1 MAFRRGAKEMKKQSY
16 YVWFLGAK
24 ESRGLRGLEYIGP
37 VLRFLLERERE
48 VEPPKVTLQVSG
60 KGIKMVQNIA
70 RGVRG
75 KMEQVKHLIPQH
87 AVTCVHQDGD
97 LVCCIL
103 LLYNPVTR
111 CPVHVHVYR
120 CDSSETATML
130 RQQLQQLVE
139 RPDNQTKF
147 REIEHRLAAKGLLR
161 EHSFHNHHHHHH
173 PGPPRMPSDGRT
185 EDGSEDRSDVS
196 EEDEEGLA
204 TSPPRRPAAVLPPP
218 VRGAASVGS
227 ATSSD
232 RMASLY
238 ASLAAELREKLS
250 NPERGP
256 LLLPPKDYGTVCKRS
271 SARPEGGSKSSSGI
285 GSDELL
291 PRELDSSSDEEWPA
305 HHQHQKREQRRNHRP
320 VSFPAAAAAAATV
333 FGGPQ
338 QKQRQP
344 HPPHRQIQTPQ
355 PYRNGQVP
363 QQQRPFSQQ
372 QQHPPSHRQS
382 ASSRQMVVPESR
394 AYPQHHQQQQQPQPE
409 PLRQHNQ
416 KRSRDYRH
424 SFVEPSTRR
433 PLPL

>member
-1 MAFRRGAKEMKKQSY
+1 MAFRKGAKEMKKQSY

-120 CDSSETATML
+120 CDSPETATML

-161 EHSFHNHHHHHH
+161 EHSFHHHHHS
-173 PGPPRMPSDGRT
+173 GPPRMPSDGRT

-196 EEDEEGLA
+196 EEEEEEGLA
-204 TSPPRRPAAVLPPP
+204 TSPPRRPAAVLPPA
-218 VRGAASVGS
+218 VHGAASVGS

-250 NPERGP
+250 NPDRGP

-271 SARPEGGSKSSSGI
+271 STRPEGGSKSSSGI

-291 PRELDSSSDEEWPA
+291 PRELDSSSDDEWPA
-305 HHQHQKREQRRNHRP
+305 QPHRQREQRRNRRP
-320 VSFPAAAAAAATV
+320 VSFPAASAPPAAV
-333 FGGPQ
+333 FGALPQ
-338 QKQRQP
+338 KHRQP
-344 HPPHRQIQTPQ
+344 HTPQRQAQTPQ

-363 QQQRPFSQQ
+363 HQQRPFSQQ

-382 ASSRQMVVPESR
+382 ASSRQMVLPEPR
-394 AYPQHHQQQQQPQPE
+394 TYQPHHQPQQQQPE
-409 PLRQHNQ
+409 PSRQHNQ
-416 KRSRDYRH
+416 KKSRDYRH

>member
-1 MAFRRGAKEMKKQSY
+1 MAFRKGAKEMKKQSY

-120 CDSSETATML
+120 CDSPETATML

-161 EHSFHNHHHHHH
+161 EHSFHHHHHS
-173 PGPPRMPSDGRT
+173 GPPRMPSDGRT

-196 EEDEEGLA
+196 EEEEEEGLA
-204 TSPPRRPAAVLPPP
+204 TSPPRRPAAVLPPS
-218 VRGAASVGS
+218 VHGATSVGS

-250 NPERGP
+250 NPDRGP

-271 SARPEGGSKSSSGI
+271 STRPEGGSKSSSGI

-291 PRELDSSSDEEWPA
+291 PRELDSSSDDEWPA
-305 HHQHQKREQRRNHRP
+305 QQHRQREQRRNRRP
-320 VSFPAAAAAAATV
+320 VSFPAASAPPAAV
-333 FGGPQ
+333 FSALPQ
-338 QKQRQP
+338 KHRQP
-344 HPPHRQIQTPQ
+344 HTPQRQAQTPQ

-363 QQQRPFSQQ
+363 HQQRPFSQQ
-372 QQHPPSHRQS
+372 QQHPPSHRQL
-382 ASSRQMVVPESR
+382 ASSRQMVLPESR
-394 AYPQHHQQQQQPQPE
+394 TYQPHHQPQQQQPE
-409 PLRQHNQ
+409 PSRQHNQ
-416 KRSRDYRH
+416 KKSRDYRH

>member
-1 MAFRRGAKEMKKQSY
+1 MAFRKGAKEMKKQSY

-161 EHSFHNHHHHHH
+161 EHS
-173 PGPPRMPSDGRT
+173 
-185 EDGSEDRSDVS
+185 DVS
-196 EEDEEGLA
+196 EEEEEEGLA
-204 TSPPRRPAAVLPPP
+204 TSPPRRPAAVLPPA
-218 VRGAASVGS
+218 VHAAASVGS

-250 NPERGP
+250 NPDRGP
-256 LLLPPKDYGTVCKRS
+256 LLLPPKDYGTVCKRTS
-271 SARPEGGSKSSSGI
+271 TRPEGGSKSSSGI

-291 PRELDSSSDEEWPA
+291 PHELDSSSDDEWPA
-305 HHQHQKREQRRNHRP
+305 QPHRQREQRRSRRP
-320 VSFPAAAAAAATV
+320 VSFPATSAAPAAV
-333 FGGPQ
+333 FGAQPQ
-338 QKQRQP
+338 KHRQP
-344 HPPHRQIQTPQ
+344 HTPHRQAQTPQ

-363 QQQRPFSQQ
+363 HQQRPFSQQ

-382 ASSRQMVVPESR
+382 ATSRQMVVPESR
-394 AYPQHHQQQQQPQPE
+394 TYQQHHQPQQQQPE

>member
-1 MAFRRGAKEMKKQSY
+1 MAFRKGAKEMKKQSY

-120 CDSSETATML
+120 CDSPETATML

-161 EHSFHNHHHHHH
+161 EHSFHHHHHS
-173 PGPPRMPSDGRT
+173 GPPRMPSDGRT
-185 EDGSEDRSDVS
+185 EDGSDDRSDVS
-196 EEDEEGLA
+196 EEEEEEGLA
-204 TSPPRRPAAVLPPP
+204 TSPPRRPAPVLPPA
-218 VRGAASVGS
+218 VHGAASVGS

-250 NPERGP
+250 NPDRGP

-271 SARPEGGSKSSSGI
+271 STRPEGGSKSSSGI

-305 HHQHQKREQRRNHRP
+305 QQHRQREQRRNRRP
-320 VSFPAAAAAAATV
+320 VSFPAATAATAAV
-333 FGGPQ
+333 FGGPL
-338 QKQRQP
+338 QKHRQP
-344 HPPHRQIQTPQ
+344 HTPHRQTQTPQ

-363 QQQRPFSQQ
+363 HQQRPLSQQ

-382 ASSRQMVVPESR
+382 ATPRQMVVPESR
-394 AYPQHHQQQQQPQPE
+394 PYQQHHQPQQQQPE

-416 KRSRDYRH
+416 KRNRDYRH

>member
-1 MAFRRGAKEMKKQSY
+1 MAFRKGARDMKKQSY

-24 ESRGLRGLEYIGP
+24 ESRGLRGLEYINP

-48 VEPPKVTLQVSG
+48 TEPPKVTLQVSG

-120 CDSSETATML
+120 CDSPETATML
-130 RQQLQQLVE
+130 RTQLQQLVE

-161 EHSFHNHHHHHH
+161 EHSFHHHHHHHH

-185 EDGSEDRSDVS
+185 EDGSDDRSDVS
-196 EEDEEGLA
+196 DEDEEGSA
-204 TSPPRRPAAVLPPP
+204 TVPPRRPPAAVPP
-218 VRGAASVGS
+218 VHSPVSAASGAS
-227 ATSSD
+227 ND

-271 SARPEGGSKSSSGI
+271 STRPEGGSKSSSGI

-291 PRELDSSSDEEWPA
+291 PRELDSSSDEEWS
-305 HHQHQKREQRRNHRP
+305 HQREQRRNRRP
-320 VSFPAAAAAAATV
+320 VSFPAAAAV
-333 FGGPQ
+333 FGQHHQ
-338 QKQRQP
+338 QQRQP
-344 HPPHRQIQTPQ
+344 QRHAQTPQ

-363 QQQRPFSQQ
+363 PQRPFSQQ
-372 QQHPPSHRQS
+372 QQQHPQYLRQS
-382 ASSRQMVVPESR
+382 ATPRQLVVPESR
-394 AYPQHHQQQQQPQPE
+394 ALLPQQQE
-409 PLRQHNQ
+409 PLRHNQ
-416 KRSRDYRH
+416 KKNRDYRH
-424 SFVEPSTRR
+424 SFVEPTTRR
-433 PLPL
+433 ALPL